1 MSGEVRADPVEL
13 ARVAQSCLDGS
24 QDLAAA
30 LRSVRADTVLSTS
43 DFGNVASAASVSE
56 AYHGVEGI
64 AGTAVERL
72 GAVLEVDNESL
83 LRVAFAYQQADEE
96 AERKLRQKYHNI
108 PI

>member
-24 QDLAAA
+24 QDLATA
-30 LRSVRADTVLSTS
+30 LRTVRADTVLSTS
-43 DFGNVASAASVSE
+43 DFGNVANASSQSE
-56 AYHGVEGI
+56 AYHGVEGS
-64 AGTAVERL
+64 AGTATERL
-72 GAVLEVDNESL
+72 VTVLEVDNESL

-96 AERKLRQKYHNI
+96 AERKLRQKHRNI